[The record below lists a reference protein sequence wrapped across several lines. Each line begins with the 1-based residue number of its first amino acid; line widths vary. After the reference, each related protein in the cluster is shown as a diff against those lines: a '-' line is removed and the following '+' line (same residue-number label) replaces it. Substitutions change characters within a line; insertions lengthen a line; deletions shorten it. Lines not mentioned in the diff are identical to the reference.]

1 MPTHFRATNEPPFS
15 SKPLDSQASTILL
28 MSNSRGGA
36 IMGFKSKVRKRR
48 GNTGNGTSEDGDSEE
63 YEGQIRCGIIECGNW
78 ADKKI
83 GGRKMAY
90 DRAVEVWGASGVS
103 RKVRKVSLCKPCYR
117 TWKKEK
123 KGEPKEWVSKGK
135 GPLGNAPPTSTPVRS
150 FDQP

>member
-1 MPTHFRATNEPPFS
+1 
-15 SKPLDSQASTILL
+15 
-28 MSNSRGGA
+28 
-36 IMGFKSKVRKRR
+36 MGFKSKVRKRR
-48 GNTGNGTSEDGDSEE
+48 GNTGNGTSKDGDSEE
-63 YEGQIRCGIIECGNW
+63 YEGQIRCDIIECGNW

-90 DRAVEVWGASGVS
+90 DRAVEVWGTSGVS

-135 GPLGNAPPTSTPVRS
+135 GPLGNAPPASTPVRS